1 MRYFYVALQIYSK
14 QFEIDVQICVFG
26 KDRKDVINKV
36 LVALESIAVNIDT
49 LVYRISD
56 FLNIGWLKAKNLN
69 IDSFFS

>member
-1 MRYFYVALQIYSK
+1 M
-14 QFEIDVQICVFG
+14 FG

>member
-1 MRYFYVALQIYSK
+1 M
-14 QFEIDVQICVFG
+14 QICVFD

-56 FLNIGWLKAKNLN
+56 FLNIGRLKAKNLN
-69 IDSFFS
+69 IDSFLVNDLI

>member
-14 QFEIDVQICVFG
+14 QFEIDVQICVFD

-36 LVALESIAVNIDT
+36 LVALESIAVNID
-49 LVYRISD
+49 RISD
-56 FLNIGWLKAKNLN
+56 FLNIGRLKAKNLN

>member
-1 MRYFYVALQIYSK
+1 MF
-14 QFEIDVQICVFG
+14 D

-36 LVALESIAVNIDT
+36 LVALESIAVNIDA

-56 FLNIGWLKAKNLN
+56 FLNIGRLKAKNLN